1 VLLFDGLFVDQEGQM
16 ADKLVTIALS
26 DDLYRQALRLATESA
41 QPLETVLVKRLEM
54 VLDDLAGLSPDEQ
67 AELAAMQHLSDD
79 ALWSM
84 ARERFPQAV
93 DLRQQVL
100 GERNSRGSITT
111 DEQAELAQ
119 LVERGNRLLVRK
131 AEAMAILTRRG
142 WQVTTNELMG

>member
-1 VLLFDGLFVDQEGQM
+1 M

-84 ARERFPQAV
+84 ARERFPQSV

>member
-1 VLLFDGLFVDQEGQM
+1 M

>member
-1 VLLFDGLFVDQEGQM
+1 MLLFDGLFVDQEGQM

>member
-1 VLLFDGLFVDQEGQM
+1 M

-93 DLRQQVL
+93 DLRQQAL